1 MAGLAVSW
9 LADAVAIRRANP
21 HQPQPVVVASGPL
34 ARLSGR
40 ALACAL
46 LGMVSD
52 LDILWGGHRAVTHS
66 LGGTLMVSAGVALLC
81 WRYRWPVVRT
91 TLVCGLA
98 FGSHTLLDWLGRD
111 SSPPEGVMAFWPC
124 GYDYYA
130 SGLDLFAEISRG
142 YWKPDEFVWGN
153 LASLSRELLIL
164 VPVAAATWLIR
175 ARRCRDASA
184 PSQ

>member
-9 LADAVAIRRANP
+9 LSDAIAIGRANP
-21 HQPQPVVVASGPL
+21 YQPQPVVVASGPI
-34 ARLSGR
+34 ATLSVT

-46 LGMVSD
+46 LGVVPD
-52 LDILWGGHRAVTHS
+52 LDILWGSHRAVTHS
-66 LGGTLMVSAGVALLC
+66 LGGTLLVSAGVALLC
-81 WRYRWPVVRT
+81 WWYRWPVVRT

-111 SSPPEGVMAFWPC
+111 SSPPEGVMALWPF
-124 GYDYYA
+124 GYAYYA
-130 SGLDLFAEISRG
+130 AGVDLFAEISRR

-164 VPVAAATWLIR
+164 VPVAAAAWLIR
-175 ARRCRDASA
+175 ARRRRDANRRV
-184 PSQ
+184 